1 MGLEM
6 GWDGRRDGRRD
17 GMGDGTGWDGILRD
31 RIGWDGHTGIEW
43 DGKLT

>member
-6 GWDGRRDGRRD
+6 GWETGRD
-17 GMGDGTGWDGILRD
+17 GMGWDGILRD